1 MSKIEILIKDKKD
14 EIKFTKVLMFLVDVL
29 DMKDRIKISVKEA
42 DTDEILQNIF
52 SQIPYISLEE
62 QAEWEKILENSNL
75 EIDEGHS
82 QEIEI

>member
-14 EIKFTKVLMFLVDVL
+14 EIKFTKVLMFLVDIL

-42 DTDEILQNIF
+42 DTDEILQKIF
-52 SQIPYISLEE
+52 YQIPYISLEE